1 MAGSMRLA
9 GAVLAVFAAGV
20 VGGCG
25 EDDEAA
31 RRELASHPERSVE
44 SKSVYL
50 YSTLPEM
57 ARASAYVVRA
67 RVVAAGPGP
76 TVGDGPDQLTFRTVT
91 IEVEDVVKGAAAAG
105 DQLFFQEE
113 GYESDGTGY
122 VMNGVQWSA
131 VGDEAWYYLRRSDRG
146 ELWLASQ
153 HGRFNLNGE
162 LPGPSGLDPRG
173 SGPWGAVSESDV
185 DSAVRQGVTG
195 AG

>member
-1 MAGSMRLA
+1 MTGSVRCA
-9 GAVLAVFAAGV
+9 GAVLAVLAAAV
-20 VGGCG
+20 AGGCG
-25 EDDEAA
+25 GDDEAA

-57 ARASAYVVRA
+57 ARESAYVVRA

-76 TVGDGPDQLTFRTVT
+76 AVGDGPDQLTFRTVT
-91 IEVEDVVKGAAAAG
+91 LQVEDVVKGPAAPG
-105 DQLFFQEE
+105 DELFFQEE

-122 VMNGVQWSA
+122 VMNGVQWSTI
-131 VGDEAWYYLRRSDRG
+131 GDDGWYYLRKSDRG

-162 LPGPSGLDPRG
+162 FPGPSGLDPRG
-173 SGPWGAVSESDV
+173 SGPWGAISESDV
-185 DSAVRQGVTG
+185 ESAVRQGVTG